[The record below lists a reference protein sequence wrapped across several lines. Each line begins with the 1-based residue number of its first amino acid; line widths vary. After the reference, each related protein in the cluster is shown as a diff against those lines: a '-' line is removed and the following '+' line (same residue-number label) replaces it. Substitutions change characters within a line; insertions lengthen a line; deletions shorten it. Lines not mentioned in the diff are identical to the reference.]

1 MNSPTQNLNYRLYR
15 LLEKAEAGDRASWWV
30 DIILSA
36 IIIINLTAVCLE
48 TVPHFYAEYHLVF
61 WWIEGISVSLFSVEY
76 ILRIKAAAV
85 VARTHNIPVFRARL
99 RYMLSPT
106 GIIDLVAILPSLLPL
121 FFGGIDLRWLRILR
135 LARLF
140 KLSHYTSALEDLVA
154 AVVHER
160 RSFLA
165 TLYLLVLAVMVSS
178 TAIYLFEHNMQPEN
192 FGSIPQS
199 MWWSFITLTTVGY
212 GDVVPMSVA
221 GKMVAGFTAL
231 MGVCVVALLT
241 GIVASG
247 FSNQM
252 TKKRSIMEV
261 EVRRALADGEI
272 TEGERQEINK
282 LSRELNLAED
292 DVKAIVDRL
301 RSVKE
306 PDEDEAV

>member
-1 MNSPTQNLNYRLYR
+1 M
-15 LLEKAEAGDRASWWV
+15 
-30 DIILSA
+30 
-36 IIIINLTAVCLE
+36 
-48 TVPHFYAEYHLVF
+48 
-61 WWIEGISVSLFSVEY
+61 
-76 ILRIKAAAV
+76 
-85 VARTHNIPVFRARL
+85 
-99 RYMLSPT
+99 
-106 GIIDLVAILPSLLPL
+106 
-121 FFGGIDLRWLRILR
+121 RWLRVLR

-178 TAIYLFEHNMQPEN
+178 TAIYLFEHNLQPEH

-212 GDVVPMSVA
+212 GDVVPMTVA
-221 GKMVAGFTAL
+221 GKLVAGFTAL

-252 TKKRSIMEV
+252 TKKRSIIEV
-261 EVRRALADGEI
+261 EVRRALADGHI
-272 TEGERQEINK
+272 TEIERQEINK

-292 DVKAIVDRL
+292 DVKAIVDRI

-306 PDEDEAV
+306 PEEDEAV